1 MTQDD
6 VLVQNSV
13 ERRNKPV
20 LKARS
25 KTGGIDNLKDKY
37 ASQLVM
43 LSELFP
49 AWNEDDLV
57 AVIAELNG
65 DLELAVNRISEGMA
79 YNSVFLPKLCCRT
92 C

>member
-1 MTQDD
+1 MTQED
-6 VLVQNSV
+6 VFVQTSV

-25 KTGGIDNLKDKY
+25 KTGDIGNLKDKY

-79 YNSVFLPKLCCRT
+79 DNSPISLIFR
-92 C
+92 